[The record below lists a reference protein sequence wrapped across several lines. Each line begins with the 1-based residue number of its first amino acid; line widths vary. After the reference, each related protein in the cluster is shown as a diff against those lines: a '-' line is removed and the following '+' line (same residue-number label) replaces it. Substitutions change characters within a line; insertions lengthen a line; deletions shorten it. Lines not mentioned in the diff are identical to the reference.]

1 LGVAEVKMKKL
12 LVAIVLV
19 GILAL
24 GGYCYWQTTPDY
36 TLSQIKAAIKQR
48 DTEKFKQY
56 VDVHSVAASI
66 VDGVVSEPVQ
76 SMMGGNIF
84 GKMLFAGLMGFVK
97 PDMTNSFEQDILEAV
112 QAGSLKAKVN
122 KENSGGAGPTFDNM
136 SGTLN
141 LRRKKFKSIQNKTE
155 SGDSAIVGLLFVDQD
170 TQSEF
175 VLNCKMVKTDATWP
189 AHWRIVS
196 IENCADVMLKLS
208 ESQGARQRIE
218 IQQEEVEI
226 N

>member
-1 LGVAEVKMKKL
+1 MKKL
-12 LVAIVLV
+12 ISVIVLV
-19 GILAL
+19 GIIAL
-24 GGYCYWQTTPDY
+24 GGYFYWQTTPDY
-36 TLSQIKAAIKQR
+36 TLNQIKTAIKQR
-48 DTEKFKQY
+48 DTEKFKEY

-66 VDGVVSEPVQ
+66 VDGVVSKPVQ
-76 SMMGGNIF
+76 SMMDGNIF

-97 PDMTNSFEQDILEAV
+97 PDMTASFEHDILEAV
-112 QAGSLKAKVN
+112 QAGALKAKDN
-122 KENSGGAGPTFDNM
+122 ADGTASAGPTFGNV

-141 LRRKKFKSIQNKTE
+141 LGRKKFKSIQNKTE
-155 SGDSAIVGLLFVDQD
+155 SQDSALVGLLFVDQD

-196 IENCADVMLKLS
+196 IENCGDVMLKLS
-208 ESQGARQRIE
+208 ESQGERQRIE
-218 IQQEEVEI
+218 IKQEEVEI

>member
-1 LGVAEVKMKKL
+1 MKKL
-12 LVAIVLV
+12 LGAIVLI

-24 GGYCYWQTTPDY
+24 GGYLYWQTTPDY
-36 TLSQIKAAIKQR
+36 TLNQIKTAIKQR
-48 DTEKFKQY
+48 DTEKFKEY

-66 VDGVVSEPVQ
+66 VDGVVSKPVQ
-76 SMMGGNIF
+76 SMMDGNIF

-97 PDMTNSFEQDILEAV
+97 PDMTNSFENDILEAV
-112 QAGSLKAKVN
+112 QAGSLKAKD
-122 KENSGGAGPTFDNM
+122 SADGSASAGPTFGNV

-141 LRRKKFKSIQNKTE
+141 LGRKKFKSIQGKTE

-189 AHWRIVS
+189 SHWRIVS
-196 IENCADVMLKLS
+196 IENCGDVMLKLS
-208 ESQGARQRIE
+208 ESAGSQQRIQ
-218 IQQEEVEI
+218 IQTESTEI